1 MGSPLVWG
9 STISCRVFS
18 MLGWLFWVV
27 LRPPPGLR
35 LLPTGIGWVL
45 GLFSSFMPF
54 VIVLRV
60 VFESWLTVFIPPCPM
75 VFASVAR
82 YRRRWYSFSE
92 GSIVSMRVCSAITSI
107 LGILDNAAY
116 TYLN

>member
-9 STISCRVFS
+9 STISCRVFR
-18 MLGWLFWVV
+18 MLGCLFWMV
-27 LRPPPGLR
+27 LRPPPFLR
-35 LLPTGIGWVL
+35 LLPICGGVWF

-54 VIVLRV
+54 VMVLRV
-60 VFESWLTVFIPPCPM
+60 VFESWLTVLIPPCPM

-92 GSIVSMRVCSAITSI
+92 GNIVSMRVCSAITSI
-107 LGILDNAAY
+107 LGISDNTAY